1 MYHFFAKNE
10 ELKSK
15 KEIKTSILGA
25 RLVSVGALSST
36 SWDLQQHLLGPHLY
50 ILIHVINFVQIT
62 NLCPCHHPF
71 KE

>member
-1 MYHFFAKNE
+1 MYHFFAKIE

-15 KEIKTSILGA
+15 KESETSTPA
-25 RLVSVGALSST
+25 APVGT
-36 SWDLQQHLLGPHLY
+36 PQQHLLGPHLH
-50 ILIHVINFVQIT
+50 ILIYVINFVQIT

>member
-1 MYHFFAKNE
+1 MYQFFAKNE

-15 KEIKTSILGA
+15 KESKKYSQQCQLGP
-25 RLVSVGALSST
+25 
-36 SWDLQQHLLGPHLY
+36 QQHLLGPHLH